1 MNEKELLE
9 LLDSFLAMD
18 SENEVLEFKEANND
32 FDKNKIWKYFSALSN
47 EANLKNKKNGWLI
60 FWVKDSDHSICWTE
74 YRNNSWLHKLKQ
86 EIWEQTTAN
95 ITFQE
100 IYEVQKDWK
109 RVIMFQIPAAPRWIP
124 IAWNW
129 YYAARYNESTKPL
142 DIEKIDRIRSQ
153 SWLEDFS
160 IKICEWATIDDLD
173 PEAIKV
179 AREKFSQKNKD
190 QIPEEE
196 IKSWDD
202 MTFLNKAKITVW
214 WKITNTAIILLGKPE
229 SEHFLSPAITKISWI
244 LKDRDWIEID
254 YAHFWCPFLLSIE
267 KIFNKIRNLKYRYLK
282 EGSLF
287 PDEVDKYEPYIIRE
301 AINNCI
307 AHQDYTLAW
316 KINVVENEDSL
327 IFSNVWSFI
336 PWNIE
341 KVIQSDSPSE
351 YYRNRFL
358 ADAMVNLKMIDT
370 IWSWIKKM
378 FTLQKNKLFPLPE
391 YDFSDNKVT
400 LTIIWKVLDPSYA
413 RKLILSKNDLSLQ
426 DIILLDKIQKWKEL
440 TVEQINY
447 LRRKKYIEWRKP
459 NFYIS
464 LNVVEWTS
472 LVWDYI
478 LQQRNIEEQRSK
490 ILKFI
495 WWYNKKWIS
504 KKEILDFVISNQIL
518 EQWLSEEQKENR
530 VTNLIRDLKNTWK
543 IYNEW
548 SWTNWKWYKK

>member
-32 FDKNKIWKYFSALSN
+32 FDKSKIWKYFSALSN

-60 FWVKDSDHSICWTE
+60 FGVKDSNHSICWTD
-74 YRNNSWLHKLKQ
+74 YRNNSWLHKLKE
-86 EIWEQTTAN
+86 EIWNKTTN
-95 ITFQE
+95 RITFQE
-100 IYEVQKDWK
+100 IYEVEKDWK
-109 RVIMFQIPAAPRWIP
+109 RIIMFQIPAAPRWFP
-124 IAWNW
+124 ISWNW
-129 YYAARYNESTKPL
+129 HYYARDHESL
-142 DIEKIDRIRSQ
+142 QALNVEKLERIRSQ
-153 SWLEDFS
+153 QSLEDFS
-160 IKICEWATIDDLD
+160 IKICEWATINDLD

-179 AREKFSQKNKD
+179 AREKFTQKNKD
-190 QIPEEE
+190 QITEED

-202 MTFLNKAKITVW
+202 ITFLNKAKITVSG
-214 WKITNTAIILLGKPE
+214 KITNSAIILLGKPE
-229 SEHFLSPAITKISWI
+229 SEHFISPSIAKISWI

-254 YAHFWCPFLLSIE
+254 YAHFWCPFLLSVE
-267 KIFNKIRNLKYRYLK
+267 KVFKKIRNLKYRYLK
-282 EGSLF
+282 DWSLF
-287 PDEVDKYEPYIIRE
+287 PEEVDKYEPYIIRE
-301 AINNCI
+301 ALNNCI

-316 KINVVENEDSL
+316 KINVIEKEDSL

-341 KVIQSDSPSE
+341 KVIESDSPSE

-378 FTLQKNKLFPLPE
+378 FYLQKEKLFPLPE

-400 LTIIWKVLDPSYA
+400 LTIIGKVLDTNYA
-413 RKLILSKNDLSLQ
+413 RKLILSKNDLSLR
-426 DIILLDKIQKWKEL
+426 DIILLDKVQKGKEL
-440 TVEQINY
+440 LSEQAKY
-447 LRRKKYIEWRKP
+447 LKRKKYIEWRKP

-464 LNVVEWTS
+464 LNLVEWTS
-472 LVWDYI
+472 LVWDYV
-478 LQQRNIEEQRSK
+478 LQHRIIEEQRSK

-504 KKEILDFVISNQIL
+504 KKDILSFVLSSQIL
-518 EQWLSEEQKENR
+518 EQWLTEKQKESR
-530 VTNLIRDLKNTWK
+530 VTNLLRDLKK
-543 IYNEW
+543 QDKVYNKW
-548 SWTNWKWYKK
+548 SWTNWIWYKK